1 MTRRF
6 INELSDG
13 ESIDDIFLIADKQI
27 RANRNASL
35 YLLVEMR
42 DKTGVLSARMWNV
55 TEQSVSNISAGDFAR
70 ARGKVQSY
78 QGTLQVILTGIAP
91 VAADGLDLAD
101 FVPRPRQEA
110 SKYRERVI
118 QILSSLKD
126 EPLRLLM
133 SCFLDDPE
141 IMDKFCLAPAGTKT
155 HHAYQGGLLE
165 HVATMLEIGVLIG
178 PLYPD
183 MNNDVLLAGIFLHD
197 LGKIREL
204 SFECGFGYTSEG
216 QLLGHMMLGVEMLT
230 EKIRQAEQRM
240 GMSFPSETQLRLKHL
255 ILSHHGSYEFGS
267 SKLPMT
273 PEAIALHHIDNLDA
287 KVHEFTRDIQNDPN
301 PSSDWTP
308 FSARLDRKLYKG
320 FRG

>member
-1 MTRRF
+1 MARRF
-6 INELSDG
+6 INELVDG
-13 ESIDDIFLIADKQI
+13 DSIDEIFLIADKQI

-42 DKTGVLSARMWNV
+42 DRTGALSARMWNV
-55 TEQSVSNISAGDFAR
+55 TEQSVASVGAGEFAR

-91 VAADGLDLAD
+91 VSAEGLDLAE
-101 FVPRPRQEA
+101 FVPQPRQETSA
-110 SKYRERVI
+110 YRSRLVE
-118 QILSSLKD
+118 ILSSLKD
-126 EPLRLLM
+126 EPLRILM
-133 SCFLDDPE
+133 NCFLEDPE
-141 IMDKFCLAPAGTKT
+141 IMDRFCVAPAGTKT

-165 HVATMLEIGVLIG
+165 HVTTMLEIGLRIA
-178 PLYPD
+178 PLYPE
-183 MNNDVLLAGIFLHD
+183 MNHEVLLVGIFLHD

-204 SFECGFGYTSEG
+204 SFDCGFSYTSEG
-216 QLLGHMMLGVEMLT
+216 QLLGHMMLGVEMLS
-230 EKIRQAEQRM
+230 EKIRQVEERM
-240 GMSFPSETQLRLKHL
+240 GISFPIETQLRLKHL

-287 KVHEFTRDIQNDPN
+287 KIHEFTRDIQNDPN